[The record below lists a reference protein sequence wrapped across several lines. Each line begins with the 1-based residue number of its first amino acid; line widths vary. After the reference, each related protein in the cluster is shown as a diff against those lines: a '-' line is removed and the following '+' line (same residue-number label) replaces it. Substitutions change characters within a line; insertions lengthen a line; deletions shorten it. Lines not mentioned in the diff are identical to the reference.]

1 LNSNQ
6 PQILLT
12 NDDGILSPGLWAAA
26 AALEEI
32 GYVHVVAPREQ
43 SSGTGRSMPSTSDGI
58 IQPQQVKVNGREWT
72 VYAVGGTPAQAVL
85 HGIFEIVPR
94 KPDLVVAGINYGENL
109 GLGITVSGTVG
120 AALEGAASG
129 IPALAVSLETAL
141 EHHLSYSEEVDFSA
155 AAYFTAHLGKL
166 LMERQ
171 LPQDVKVLKVDLPA
185 EATPETPWE
194 VTYLS
199 PVRMFD
205 VVPPERKSWDEPAR
219 VGYRFSDELHKAPE
233 GSDIHTVRIKR
244 HVSVT
249 PLSLDLTARAD
260 FNEIEAAL
268 RK

>member
-1 LNSNQ
+1 MDSRK

-26 AALEEI
+26 AALERL

-43 SSGTGRSMPSTSDGI
+43 SSGMGRSMPSTSDGI
-58 IQPQQVKVNGREWT
+58 IQPKKVQVNGREWT

-94 KPDLVVAGINYGENL
+94 KPDLVVSGINYGENL

-129 IPALAVSLETAL
+129 IPALAVSLETEL
-141 EHHLSYSEEVDFSA
+141 EHHLSYSEDVDFSTA
-155 AAYFTAHLGKL
+155 AFFTAYLGQL
-166 LMERQ
+166 VMERQ
-171 LPQDVKVLKVDLPA
+171 LPIDVKVLKIDIPA
-185 EATPETPWE
+185 EATPHTPWE
-194 VTYLS
+194 ITYLS

-205 VVPPERKSWDEPAR
+205 AVPPNRKTWDKPAR
-219 VGYRFSDELHKAPE
+219 VGYRFSDNLHNAPE

-260 FNEIEAAL
+260 FSEIEAAL
-268 RK
+268 RD

>member
-1 LNSNQ
+1 LNLDK

-26 AALEEI
+26 SALEEI

-43 SSGTGRSMPSTSDGI
+43 SSGMGRSMPNTSDGI
-58 IQPQQVKVNGREWT
+58 IEPQQVTVNQREWT
-72 VYAVGGTPAQAVL
+72 VYAVGGSPAQAVL

-120 AALEGAASG
+120 AALEGADSG

-141 EHHLSYSEEVDFSA
+141 EHHLSYSKDVDFSA
-155 AAYFTAHLGKL
+155 AAYFTAYFGKL
-166 LMERQ
+166 FMERNFAEN
-171 LPQDVKVLKVDLPA
+171 VNVLKIDLPA
-185 EATPETPWE
+185 KVTRQTPWE
-194 VTYLS
+194 ITYLS
-199 PVRMFD
+199 PVKMFEPI
-205 VVPPERKSWDEPAR
+205 PPQRQSWDQPAK
-219 VGYRFSDELHKAPE
+219 VGYRISDQINTAPV

-249 PLSLDLTARAD
+249 PLSLDLTSQAD
-260 FNEIEAAL
+260 FSEIEAAL
-268 RK
+268 RE